1 MASRNVV
8 LSEAEAKL
16 VDRLVET
23 NRYKNAS
30 AVILTALRLL
40 EREEARL
47 SDLRERLKTGLEEA
61 RSGDLADGSGREA
74 IRSAFVFAR
83 LQARY

>member
-8 LSEAEAKL
+8 LTEAEAKL

-23 NRYKNAS
+23 GRYKNAS
-30 AVILTALRLL
+30 ETILTALSLL

-74 IRSAFVFAR
+74 IRSAFASAR
-83 LQARY
+83 LQART